1 MQEGANPIVIRKKNE
16 RKKLVSGQKLK
27 IETGDILELIPGH
40 YFFKYVTITR
50 EKNETSTPTRQKRR
64 LDEENAS
71 CSKDH
76 AFGKKKT
83 RDVSEEVFFFLISD
97 VFFLM
102 FEVFVGFEGKRLIMG
117 QH

>member
-16 RKKLVSGQKLK
+16 RKILVSGQKLK
-27 IETGDILELIPGH
+27 IETDDILELIPGH

-50 EKNETSTPTRQKRR
+50 EKNEISTPTRQKRS

-76 AFGKKKT
+76 SFGRKKT
-83 RDVSEEVFFFLISD
+83 RDIAEEEALLKQSEKVFFFLVSV

-102 FEVFVGFEGKRLIMG
+102 FNG
-117 QH
+117 